1 MHFQDNNLNNITVG
15 CFISWQSFL
24 FFSSEREAKESEE
37 KKGSTRTFLRH
48 RFLSKDEEAQKIPGV
63 SLCLIKYCLRGVG
76 NNIIE
81 VFGYEVQLT
90 FLHVSFAVRNNPCE
104 HS

>member
-1 MHFQDNNLNNITVG
+1 MAVLSVDNPSL
-15 CFISWQSFL
+15 CFR
-24 FFSSEREAKESEE
+24 SEREAKESEE

-63 SLCLIKYCLRGVG
+63 SLCLIKYSLRGVG